1 MAVLKIV
8 PKLYQEKIS
17 EKLKEEISL
26 VTNGEAK
33 YYNRLYKF
41 FQNTDIQCTADINYD
56 TRKMYMDSL
65 EKEEISEKY
74 RAELLSLFD
83 RLKIENMPDVYSQG
97 KPFSVEQEFFKQ
109 DKLFLLYV
117 PNKKKAQ
124 SFRQVVDKNDL
135 LWDLTGIHSSQ
146 LVRQTKVTGLS
157 RGFFYNN
164 PNVKQVMMEL
174 KEKQQGQTLRNPK
187 SDAIAKAQEARIKSL
202 EQKLSDSV
210 PKSEYENLQKKYEE
224 LQVKYSQVKNGT
236 LLKLY
241 EQL

>member
-1 MAVLKIV
+1 MTETAITAIESMYRKN
-8 PKLYQEKIS
+8 EKIS
-17 EKLKEEISL
+17 
-26 VTNGEAK
+26 V
-33 YYNRLYKF
+33 
-41 FQNTDIQCTADINYD
+41 
-56 TRKMYMDSL
+56 
-65 EKEEISEKY
+65 
-74 RAELLSLFD
+74 AELT
-83 RLKIENMPDVYSQG
+83 
-97 KPFSVEQEFFKQ
+97 
-109 DKLFLLYV
+109 KL
-117 PNKKKAQ
+117 
-124 SFRQVVDKNDL
+124 
-135 LWDLTGIHSSQ
+135 
-146 LVRQTKVTGLS
+146 TGLS